1 MKRAL
6 PPKKVAIRRGVRW
19 RLRVV
24 TLTFYCTY
32 NAVAG
37 TGKGGGRT
45 YEKMVR
51 GGAILIASLLAGL
64 KIWFKMLERLS
75 VL

>member
-24 TLTFYCTY
+24 MLTFHCT

-75 VL
+75 EL